1 MSEPWFEDFKDAI
14 VDGAK
19 QLAKDTVGD
28 FLDSAE
34 DDAKAFLES
43 IKDDLER
50 WTKMLKNGEISKEE
64 YKDLIEAKEALAE
77 IHALTQA
84 GIAATKIER
93 FRTGLVNLV
102 TNTAKSMF
110 P

>member
-14 VDGAK
+14 VDGTK

-93 FRTGLVNLV
+93 FRTGLINLV

>member
-1 MSEPWFEDFKDAI
+1 MSEPWWEDFKDAI
-14 VDGAK
+14 LEGAK

-28 FLDSAE
+28 LLDSAK

-43 IKDDLER
+43 IKGDLKN
-50 WTKMLKNGEISKEE
+50 WKKMLENGEISKEDL
-64 YKDLIEAKEALAE
+64 KDLIEAKEALAE
-77 IHALTQA
+77 IRALTQA
-84 GIAATKIER
+84 GIAAAKIER
-93 FRTGLVNLV
+93 FRTGLINLV

>member
-1 MSEPWFEDFKDAI
+1 MSEQWWEDFKDAI
-14 VDGAK
+14 LEGAK

-28 FLDSAE
+28 LLDSAK

-43 IKDDLER
+43 IKDDLKN
-50 WTKMLKNGEISKEE
+50 WQKMLKNGDITKDDL
-64 YKDLIEAKEALAE
+64 KDLIEAKEALAE
-77 IHALTQA
+77 IHALTQT

-93 FRTGLVNLV
+93 FRTGLINLV

-110 P
+110 

>member
-1 MSEPWFEDFKDAI
+1 MSEPWWEDFKDAI
-14 VDGAK
+14 LEGAK

-28 FLDSAE
+28 VLDSAK

-43 IKDDLER
+43 IKDDLKN
-50 WTKMLKNGEISKEE
+50 WQKMLKNGDITKDDL
-64 YKDLIEAKEALAE
+64 KDLIEAKEALAE

-93 FRTGLVNLV
+93 FRTGLINLV

-110 P
+110 